1 VASLARKGPLEG
13 RAPWQGE
20 GLRLAGSDLL
30 SCFLLRGR
38 PDEAMQQRMASLL
51 GCRLPGTPI
60 VIEHGK
66 GAQVL
71 MLAPCR
77 WMIFASR
84 EASPALPHHLQEIL
98 AGSFVA
104 VSDASDGYVHITVE
118 GPRAIDLLAAG
129 TAVDLYPGRFRTG
142 HAAQTEMA
150 RIRCLIRRDGE
161 TAYSVL
167 ADVSAADY
175 LWTWLTTNA
184 ELTIA
189 TLGNSG
195 AS

>member
-1 VASLARKGPLEG
+1 MVGPGSASASARGRTATPGRRRSVPRCSMIHQGSGCVASLVRKGPLHG

-20 GLRLAGSDLL
+20 GLRFAGSDLL

-38 PDEAMQQRMASLL
+38 PDEAMQQRIASLL

-84 EASPALPHHLQEIL
+84 ESSPALLHQLQEIL
-98 AGSFVA
+98 GGSFVA
-104 VSDASDGYVHITVE
+104 VSDASDSHVHITVE
-118 GPRAIDLLAAG
+118 G
-129 TAVDLYPGRFRTG
+129 
-142 HAAQTEMA
+142 
-150 RIRCLIRRDGE
+150 
-161 TAYSVL
+161 
-167 ADVSAADY
+167 
-175 LWTWLTTNA
+175 
-184 ELTIA
+184 
-189 TLGNSG
+189 
-195 AS
+195 